1 MYIFI
6 YCTYLVYLL
15 LICICIFVHNMYI
28 FIFAIT
34 KIEYVKMNETVGN
47 ALVLINKIRIL

>member
-34 KIEYVKMNETVGN
+34 KIEYVD
-47 ALVLINKIRIL
+47 RIYVDEDRK